1 MTTFSNAEDQKLLT
15 LASATLKRTG
25 AAQAAALRDNT
36 GRTYVAVNISSPSLT
51 LDACDSVFTVAM
63 ASGISGI
70 ESVVVVGQKP
80 IKVGALREFSSS
92 FIVLTTGKFL
102 RFSLSRIPPIQFN
115 NAYRSIF
122 SWTKLWIRH

>member
-1 MTTFSNAEDQKLLT
+1 MTTFSNAEDQKLVT

-36 GRTYVAVNISSPSLT
+36 GRTYVAVNVSSPSLT
-51 LDACDSVFTVAM
+51 LDACDAVFTVAM
-63 ASGISGI
+63 ASGIFGI

-92 FIVLTTGKFL
+92 ATLFYCADNGEISTL
-102 RFSLSRIPPIQFN
+102 
-115 NAYRSIF
+115 
-122 SWTKLWIRH
+122 

>member
-1 MTTFSNAEDQKLLT
+1 MTTFSNAEDQKLVT

-51 LDACDSVFTVAM
+51 LDACDAVFTVAM

-92 FIVLTTGKFL
+92 ATLFYCADNGEISTL
-102 RFSLSRIPPIQFN
+102 
-115 NAYRSIF
+115 
-122 SWTKLWIRH
+122 